1 MKRLLLFFACLVSA
15 GYAHAADSR
24 AVKGIQERI
33 LDELIEIRTVQDS
46 TYVQRMRAFEARN
59 SNKAL
64 PSEYSVLSLIKGNTD
79 KDTLRDGWNVYGW
92 IAFAISLISLI
103 IAIST
108 FKAQRDTEKHTKN
121 APISV
126 QRGKLA
132 DLPRHFYRN
141 LVCTGAIIFNYLHP
155 SNGKSANRNSYPS
168 ESNLLKLQTL
178 PDDVFLPVDIDEN
191 SYKVIHELK
200 LLFRNYNME
209 VMVASDHLSR
219 QQLTDD
225 SLVQDFDNL
234 LFKPFYLTKRA
245 FEYQRILCPNNFG
258 QNVDAVNAI
267 INEHFAKLM
276 KSDNFEI
283 LLIPKNNAFL
293 KQMLD
298 SDFAYIKSTLD
309 VKGSIARSIKDEKC
323 LDDSFAEVSII
334 KADFIKSRK
343 DTALQEFIKGISSDK
358 DEFIKWFNA
367 NYEIKDKRAE
377 LTSCELYES
386 MKPYLDYVSSGK
398 WDFETLFYYM
408 LAIDV
413 AIETD
418 RIGMINY

>member
-1 MKRLLLFFACLVSA
+1 MKRLLLFFACLISA
-15 GYAHAADSR
+15 GYAYAADSTV
-24 AVKGIQERI
+24 VKGTQERI
-33 LDELIEIRTVQDS
+33 LEELIEIRAVQDS
-46 TYVQRMRAFEARN
+46 TYIQRMKAFEARN
-59 SNKAL
+59 SSEAL

-79 KDTLRDGWNVYGW
+79 KDSLRDGWNVYGW
-92 IAFAISLISLI
+92 IAFCLSLISII
-103 IAIST
+103 IAIIT

-141 LVCTGAIIFNYLHP
+141 LVCTGAIIFKYLHP
-155 SNGKSANRNSYPS
+155 SNGKSANRKSYPS

-200 LLFRNYNME
+200 VLFRNYNME
-209 VMVASDHLSR
+209 VMVASDHLSK

-234 LFKPFYLTKRA
+234 LFKPFFLTRRT
-245 FEYQRILCPNNFG
+245 FEYQKILCPNTFS

-267 INEHFAKLM
+267 INEHFTKLM
-276 KSDNFEI
+276 NSDNFAI
-283 LLIPKNNAFL
+283 LLIPENNAFL

-298 SDFAYIKSTLD
+298 SDCAYIKNTLD
-309 VKGSIARSIKDEKC
+309 VKGSIVRSIKDEKC
-323 LDDSFAEVSII
+323 LDNSFAEVNII
-334 KADFIKSRK
+334 KTDFIRSRK
-343 DTALQEFIKGISSDK
+343 NSALQKFIDGISSDK
-358 DEFIKWFNA
+358 DEFIKWLNA
-367 NYEIKDKRAE
+367 NYEIKDKRAR
-377 LTSCELYES
+377 LTYDDLYES
-386 MKPYLDYVSSGK
+386 MKPYLDYVTSEK
-398 WDFETLFYYM
+398 WNFETLFYYI
-408 LAIDV
+408 LAIDI

>member
-1 MKRLLLFFACLVSA
+1 MKRLLLFFACLLSA
-15 GYAHAADSR
+15 GYAHAADSTV
-24 AVKGIQERI
+24 VKGTQEHI
-33 LDELIEIRTVQDS
+33 LDELIKIRAVQDS
-46 TYVQRMRAFEARN
+46 TYEQRMRAFKARN
-59 SNKAL
+59 SNEAL
-64 PSEYSVLSLIKGNTD
+64 PSEYSVLSLIKGNTE
-79 KDTLRDGWNVYGW
+79 KDTLRDDWNVYGW
-92 IAFAISLISLI
+92 IAFCISIISLIVAI
-103 IAIST
+103 KTFIAE
-108 FKAQRDTEKHTKN
+108 RDNEKHNKN

-141 LVCTGAIIFNYLHP
+141 LVCTGAIIFKYLHP
-155 SNGKSANRNSYPS
+155 SNGKSANRKSYPS

-178 PDDVFLPVDIDEN
+178 PDDVFFPVDIDEN

-234 LFKPFYLTKRA
+234 LFKPFSLTKRA
-245 FEYQRILCPNNFG
+245 FEYQRILCPNTFS
-258 QNVDAVNAI
+258 QNVDAVNTI
-267 INEHFAKLM
+267 INEHFTKLM
-276 KSDNFEI
+276 KPYNFTI
-283 LLIPKNNAFL
+283 LLIPENNAFL

-298 SDFAYIKSTLD
+298 SDFAYIKSILD

-323 LDDSFAEVSII
+323 LDNSFAEVSII
-334 KADFIKSRK
+334 KADFTKSRK
-343 DTALQEFIKGISSDK
+343 DSTLQEFIYGISSDK

-367 NYEIKDKRAE
+367 NYKIKDKRAK
-377 LTSCELYES
+377 LTHDELYES
-386 MKPYLDYVSSGK
+386 IKPYLDYVSSEK

-408 LAIDV
+408 LAVDV